1 MKFDSVTGVVTC
13 LVFSLCLSGC
23 NRRDIAQDAPVD
35 RASDEAEIRSLLA
48 ANFAAGTALDPAG
61 VQDTYMPDG
70 DAWIAGLSRV
80 STGEELLS
88 AEEEFESLPGF
99 QSFDGTIESIRFI
112 SRDAA
117 IAAAVVGSS
126 DRDRSHERGDRLGT
140 IFHETLPSPA
150 HTRSA
155 RPFVPQFPLTQMPFQ
170 GRRSD
175 FQ

>member
-1 MKFDSVTGVVTC
+1 MRFYSVTGLVAC
-13 LVFSLCLSGC
+13 LVFPLCLSGC
-23 NRRDIAQDAPVD
+23 NGRDIAQGTPAD

-117 IAAAVVGSS
+117 IVEISAMTTLDTGQFDEETTIVVARTQMGWKIAAWRVMTF
-126 DRDRSHERGDRLGT
+126 D
-140 IFHETLPSPA
+140 ETLLDMLK
-150 HTRSA
+150 
-155 RPFVPQFPLTQMPFQ
+155 Q
-170 GRRSD
+170 
-175 FQ
+175 